1 MKSILIISVCVSL
14 FYPFHDV
21 DMRHT
26 VWTCSINPSCVD
38 TLKFFEHKS
47 VANYSCETEFT
58 YQGDYVVSQNVVT
71 IIQKD
76 NSHDEDGG
84 KRAWYRMKFQLKRD
98 KLFPL
103 SHEELVKGKWR
114 TSKAPM
120 RKDYI
125 FARVK
130 K

>member
-1 MKSILIISVCVSL
+1 
-14 FYPFHDV
+14 
-21 DMRHT
+21 MRNT
-26 VWTCSINPSCVD
+26 VWTCSINPTCVD
-38 TLKFFEHKS
+38 TLKIFEHKS

-58 YQGDYVVSQNVVT
+58 YQGDYAISKNVVT

-84 KRAWYRMKFQLKRD
+84 KLARYRMKFQLKRD

-103 SHEELVKGKWR
+103 SHEVLVNGKWR
-114 TSKAPM
+114 TSKATM